1 MDDVKS
7 ILEAIAEIRSRLPRV
22 DGSVATRRGGS
33 DGRMTL
39 PNGHGIRTM
48 QDFEVLAM
56 LEALQSLDD
65 EMSTLE
71 AHTMEQALRTYY
83 VAEELSRDPA
93 HADLIPVVE
102 NLRRIYEKENGEPIP
117 PKPKDW

>member
-1 MDDVKS
+1 M
-7 ILEAIAEIRSRLPRV
+7 
-22 DGSVATRRGGS
+22 ATRSGGS
-33 DGRMTL
+33 DGKVTL
-39 PNGHGIRTM
+39 PAGYGIRTM
-48 QDFEVLAM
+48 QDFEVLAV
-56 LEALQSLDD
+56 LEALLSLADD
-65 EMSTLE
+65 VSALE
-71 AHTMEQALRTYY
+71 AETMEKALRTYY

>member
-7 ILEAIAEIRSRLPRV
+7 ILEAIAELRSRLPRV
-22 DGSVATRRGGS
+22 DGSVATRPGGS

-39 PNGHGIRTM
+39 PKGHGIRTM

-56 LEALQSLDD
+56 LEALQSLADD
-65 EMSTLE
+65 MADAEAKMEEM
-71 AHTMEQALRTYY
+71 ALRTYY
-83 VAEELSRDPA
+83 AAEELSRDPA

-102 NLRRIYEKENGEPIP
+102 NLRRIYEQENGEPIP